1 MFFKTIGAAAAGAVL
16 FSASPALA
24 DDAGLY
30 GADDPTYDGVY
41 RQSLAILSLEAADK
55 KVPKSSITWLKKQ
68 QCDNGGFM
76 AYRADVDAS
85 CQAPDAVNFSGEDS
99 NSTALAAAALYSLG
113 DRAAAKKAVKWLVK
127 RGNADGGWAYYPA
140 AGATSDANSTALAV
154 GAVEL
159 VSGDANAKYL
169 RKVQLRCNAKKSLR
183 GALAYDTSSPEA
195 NDNATSQA
203 AWTLTGGLGV
213 PSPRRISTTVPNA
226 SCSASGPKNTT
237 KRALKYLNDRL
248 LSTGGELPYGG
259 GYTGTDYAGSA
270 MATVALAQ
278 SGAGKKA
285 VKTTSRFLRK
295 SAETWVTA
303 NGNDSPAALAM
314 LSLVATASGGNP
326 RDFGGINLLSRL
338 AKTRQ

>member
-1 MFFKTIGAAAAGAVL
+1 MFYKTIAAAAVGAVL
-16 FSASPALA
+16 LSASPALA

-41 RQSLAILSLEAADK
+41 RQSLAILSLEAADR
-55 KVPKSSITWLKKQ
+55 KVPKSSITWLKQQ
-68 QCDNGGFM
+68 QCSNGGFM
-76 AYRADVDAS
+76 AYRSDVDAA
-85 CQAPDAVNFSGEDS
+85 CQAPDAVNFTGQDS
-99 NSTALAAAALYSLG
+99 NSTALAAAALYAHG
-113 DRAAAKKAVKWLVK
+113 DRPAAKKAVKWLLK
-127 RGNADGGWAYYPA
+127 RVNPDGGWAYYPA
-140 AGATSDANSTALAV
+140 EGSISDANSTALAV

-159 VSGDANAKYL
+159 VRGDANAKYL
-169 RKVQLRCNAKKSLR
+169 RKVQLRCSAEKSLR

-213 PSPRRISTTVPNA
+213 PAPRKISTKVPNS
-226 SCSASGPKNTT
+226 SCSASGPKNTA
-237 KRALKYLNDRL
+237 KRALNYLNARL
-248 LSTGGELPYGG
+248 LTTGGELPYGG
-259 GYTGTDYAGSA
+259 GFTGTDYAGSA
-270 MATVALAQ
+270 MAAIALAQ

-285 VKTTSRFLRK
+285 VKKTSRFLQK

-314 LSLVATASGGNP
+314 LSLVATASGENP
-326 RDFGGINLLSRL
+326 KDFGGINLPSRL